1 MLESHNSPRRR
12 AVRWGMLGWL
22 ALASGGCGNEV
33 VVVGGDPGDVCAG
46 VRGEGCDASIG
57 GICVGEKIARSC
69 APEACACSRITAVSS
84 GAELNDALAA
94 ASTGDCIELMG
105 SSYGDVSV
113 PAGVQLL
120 SRQSASPRLG
130 AVKMATKSGLC
141 GVEVRD
147 GLVVS
152 AGAESVAIRKVR
164 VSDAPTRGILVDE
177 GASGRIADTTVVD
190 AGEVGLL
197 MGLSSDVTLE
207 RVAVVRSS
215 YFGIAAT
222 CGSCGCDEAPPFS
235 VKLRKVAAE
244 ENKVSGMWFEGI
256 DVQAE
261 DIAIR
266 ESSVGQ
272 NFDFGSGLTV
282 RCSNMIVR
290 GLEVVDNADYGVG
303 IFDADVTL
311 EPGDTPFTVS
321 GNLFGVWAVEIGAAS
336 SALASLRGATIEDN
350 AGAGV
355 AIGGAFGP
363 GVVEL
368 TDVTVRRTENIT
380 IPVLINGV
388 SASAENVGD
397 GILWLD
403 GVETRLTDVEVSDND
418 RASLLINGASAGML
432 DSVRF
437 TGGDS
442 GDAPLLQNYFGG
454 PEPAVEGETPPL
466 EVTSDE
472 VFPVPPTPQ
481 FE

>member
-1 MLESHNSPRRR
+1 MPP
-12 AVRWGMLGWL
+12 
-22 ALASGGCGNEV
+22 SGGT
-33 VVVGGDPGDVCAG
+33 
-46 VRGEGCDASIG
+46 
-57 GICVGEKIARSC
+57 CVGEGNARSC
-69 APEACACSRITAVSS
+69 APEVCACTSTVAVAN
-84 GAELNDALAA
+84 GAELDDALSG
-94 ASTGDCIELMG
+94 ASSGDCIELTG
-105 SSYGDVSV
+105 SSYGNVSV
-113 PAGVQLL
+113 PSGVQLL
-120 SRQSASPRLG
+120 SRQASLPRLG
-130 AVKMATKSGLC
+130 AVTMAARSGLC
-141 GVEVRD
+141 GVEVRE

-152 AGAESVAIRKVR
+152 PGAEDVAIRKVR
-164 VSDAPTRGILVDE
+164 VAEAPTRGILFDE
-177 GASGRIADTTVVD
+177 GASGRVADTTVEA

-207 RVAVVRSS
+207 RVAVLRST
-215 YFGIAAT
+215 YFGLAAT
-222 CGSCGCDEAPPFS
+222 CGSCDCAEAPEFT
-235 VKLRKVAAE
+235 VKMRKVAAV

-261 DIAIR
+261 DIAIS

-282 RCSNMIVR
+282 RCSDVIVR
-290 GLEVVDNADYGVG
+290 GLEVTDNADYGVG
-303 IFDADVTL
+303 IFDANVTL
-311 EPGDTPFTVS
+311 EPGDTPFVVS
-321 GNLFGVWAVEIGAAS
+321 GNLFGVWAIEIGATAS
-336 SALASLRGATIEDN
+336 TLASLRGGTIEDN

-355 AIGGAFGP
+355 AIGGGFGP

-368 TDVTVRRTENIT
+368 TDITVRRTENIA
-380 IPVLINGV
+380 IPVLVNGV

-442 GDAPLLQNYFGG
+442 GDAPLMQNYFGG
-454 PEPAVEGETPPL
+454 PEPEVQGETPAL